1 MTNPAR
7 HTFSRGLLYLAVLL
21 IAIWTVV
28 PYLWLVISSIS
39 YKSEL
44 LTTPLRWFPT
54 HPTLDNYRTLLFG
67 GGATGENFSYFLITL
82 KNSTIIAFLATSICL
97 VIGSL
102 SAYALSRLVFPGSR
116 YYLLLLMATQLLPP
130 VSIVIPGYIILK
142 KLALIDQ
149 IQGVVL
155 VYLSFILPFVIWILR
170 GYFGTIPRE
179 LEDSARIDGCTRL
192 QAFYKVVLPLAG
204 PGLASTA
211 VYAFIASWN
220 EFFYAFIYTSVDAK
234 TLPVMIAEFSS
245 KFGPDYISMA
255 AAGVVASLPPLLLA
269 LIFQKYLVRGLTAG
283 AVKG

>member
-1 MTNPAR
+1 MTTQTR
-7 HTFSRGLLYLAVLL
+7 HTISRVLLYLAVLF
-21 IAIWTVV
+21 IALWTVV

-44 LTTPLRWFPT
+44 LTVPLRWIPA
-54 HPTLDNYRTLLFG
+54 HPTLDNYRQLFFG
-67 GGATGENFSYFLITL
+67 GGATGEAISLFLLTL
-82 KNSTIIAFLATSICL
+82 RNSAAIAFLATLVCL
-97 VIGSL
+97 VLGSL

-116 YYLLLLMATQLLPP
+116 YYMLLLMATQLLPP
-130 VSIVIPGYIILK
+130 VAIVIPGYIVLK
-142 KLALIDQ
+142 KVGLVDQ
-149 IQGVVL
+149 VVGVML

-170 GYFGTIPRE
+170 GYFSTIPPE
-179 LEDSARIDGCTRL
+179 LEDAARIDGCTRL

-220 EFFYAFIYTSVDAK
+220 EFFYAFIYTSINAK
-234 TLPVMIAEFSS
+234 TLPVLIAEFSS

-269 LIFQKYLVRGLTAG
+269 LVFQKYLVSGLTAG